1 MGSEMCIRDRVYT
14 GEVGEMLSVNV
25 QVVNAGNAHATDVNI
40 ILCVDQSVSDIKKNG
55 CDEENI
61 VYRQIVEAIM
71 PCDNPQSNCQGE
83 DPPQIALLYMV
94 EAGNHDVVV
103 VIDPENVI
111 VETNEA
117 NNIQKVSKKMGSN
130 LGVLD
135 VGVEIIAQYT
145 VPAIILGATVA
156 LVGVVAVVMWGRREE
171 AKIRFAEKSSMISN
185 LDDEDM
191 VF

>member
-1 MGSEMCIRDRVYT
+1 
-14 GEVGEMLSVNV
+14 MLSVNV
-25 QVVNAGNAHATDVNI
+25 QILNKGNSHATDVNI
-40 ILCVDQSVSDIKKNG
+40 ILCVDQTTSDIKKNG

-71 PCDNPQSNCQGE
+71 PCDDPSSSCSGE
-83 DPPQIALLYMV
+83 DPPTIALLYMV
-94 EAGNHDVVV
+94 EAGRHDVVV
-103 VIDPENVI
+103 VIDPDNII
-111 VETNEA
+111 VETDEN
-117 NNIQKVSKKMGSN
+117 NNIKSVNEKMGSN
-130 LGVLD
+130 LGLLD

-145 VPAIILGATVA
+145 VPTIILGATFA

-171 AKIRFAEKSSMISN
+171 AKIRYAEKSSMISN

>member
-1 MGSEMCIRDRVYT
+1 
-14 GEVGEMLSVNV
+14 MLSVNV

-40 ILCVDQSVSDIKKNG
+40 ILCVDQSVSDIKRNG

-71 PCDNPQSNCQGE
+71 PCDNPQSMCQGE

-103 VIDPENVI
+103 VIDPDNVI